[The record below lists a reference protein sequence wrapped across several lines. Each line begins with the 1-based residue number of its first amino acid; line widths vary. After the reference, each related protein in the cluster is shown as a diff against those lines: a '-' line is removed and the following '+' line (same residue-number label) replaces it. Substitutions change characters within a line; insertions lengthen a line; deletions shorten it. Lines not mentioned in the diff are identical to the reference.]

1 MCRKSKVIHTAKD
14 DHRYTQVHVLNGN
27 TENVLKVATK
37 SKVIHT
43 AKDDH
48 RYTQV
53 HVLNGNTEN
62 VLKVATKSCRP
73 ILLTNHLLPNKDAN

>member
-1 MCRKSKVIHTAKD
+1 MKVQ
-14 DHRYTQVHVLNGN
+14 RYNTGN
-27 TENVLKVATK
+27 TQNVLIVATK

-73 ILLTNHLLPNKDAN
+73 ILLTIHLLPNKDAN